1 MMDNAIHPSTHRMP
15 LRVLVVDDDLIL
27 AEALCQLLLQKGL
40 DVVGMASNGPD
51 AVSMSRDRQPDVML
65 MDFRMPMM
73 DGLKATTL
81 IQAHSPMIQTV
92 MFTAYDD
99 EGLNLEA
106 SGTGVYCLLVKGC
119 NPELIVDMVKRAA
132 ALKRELEDRAT

>member
-1 MMDNAIHPSTHRMP
+1 MEEGILPPPHPNAP
-15 LRVLVVDDDLIL
+15 RVLVVDDDVVLG
-27 AEALCQLLLQKGL
+27 EALCQLLLQKGF
-40 DVVGMASNGPD
+40 DVVGVVSNGPD
-51 AVSMSRDRQPDVML
+51 AVSLSRQRELDLVL

-99 EGLNLEA
+99 ESLNLEA

-119 NPELIVDMVKRAA
+119 NPELIVDMVERAA
-132 ALKRELEDRAT
+132 ARKHELEAPA